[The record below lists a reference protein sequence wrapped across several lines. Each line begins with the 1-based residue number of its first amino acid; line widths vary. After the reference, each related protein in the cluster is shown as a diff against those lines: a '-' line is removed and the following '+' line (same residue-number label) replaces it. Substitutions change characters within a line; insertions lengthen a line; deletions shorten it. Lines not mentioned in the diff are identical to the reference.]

1 MVPHRPDH
9 PLKRQEGMTLI
20 GWVIVLAI
28 IGFFTLLAIRLVPLY
43 LEYYSVKGALHSL
56 EEEPFITKKSKRK
69 ILDLIDRRLFVNG
82 VQNADVKDFHVE
94 KKDGKLKVWF
104 DYEVVRPFIGNVYL
118 LVKFHDEIEIVA
130 H

>member
-1 MVPHRPDH
+1 MVPHRAGH

-43 LEYYSVKGALHSL
+43 LEYYSVRGVLHSL
-56 EEEPFITKKSKRK
+56 EEEPLITKKSKRQ

-82 VQNADVKDFHVE
+82 VQNASVRDFQVE
-94 KKDGKLKVWF
+94 KKKGVLKVQLN
-104 DYEVVRPFIGNVYL
+104 YQVERPFIGNVYL
-118 LVKFHDEIEIVA
+118 LVKFHDAIELIA